1 MLRLLFTLAVATWFG
16 SIVCVSFVVTPAAH
30 WNFESDEARRFLRP
44 VFPRYY
50 RLGIVCAFAALGA
63 VLLGRQGLPQEELV
77 RLAGPVVIALITTL
91 AGAFVVL
98 PRLQGLDGK
107 DPAFEH
113 WHFASTMLNTTTL
126 GALALAVAGAVMR

>member
-50 RLGIVCAFAALGA
+50 RLGLVCAFAALGA
-63 VLLGRQGLPQEELV
+63 VLLGRQGLPQE
-77 RLAGPVVIALITTL
+77 AL

-98 PRLQGLDGK
+98 PRLPGLDGK
-107 DPAFEH
+107 DPAFEY

>member
-1 MLRLLFTLAVATWFG
+1 MLRLLYTIAVATWFG

-30 WNFESDEARRFLRP
+30 WTFESDEARRFLRP

-50 RLGIVCAFAALGA
+50 RLGLVCAFLALGA
-63 VLLGRQGLPQEELV
+63 VLLGRNGMPQEMLV
-77 RLAGPVVIALITTL
+77 RLTGPVVLGLLTTL

-98 PRLQGLDGK
+98 PRLQELDGE
-107 DPAFEH
+107 DPAFER

-126 GALALAVAGAVMR
+126 GSLVLAIAGAVMP